1 MLNNIKS
8 YGEEI
13 NEAAAALPKMPEFL
27 KKIGAKPA
35 TPHGGPWQKNP
46 IATHWEVEINNT
58 LSTSFSTYKTFTV
71 DFYPNGT
78 WEARLFPKFKMGN
91 NTKLSFSGKYKASS
105 SAKSNFFGKVISGVE
120 ITSTDICVP
129 RIQTYD

>member
-27 KKIGAKPA
+27 KKIGAKSA
-35 TPHGGPWQKNP
+35 IPHGGPWNKNP
-46 IATHWEVEINNT
+46 IANHWEVEIKNT
-58 LSTSFSTYKTFTV
+58 MSTSFSTYKTFTV
-71 DFYPNGT
+71 DFYPDGR
-78 WEARLFPKFKMGN
+78 WEASLFPKFKMGYN
-91 NTKLSFSGKYKASS
+91 NKLYFSGKYKASS
-105 SAKSNFFGKVISGVE
+105 SAKSNLFGKVISGVE

-129 RIQTYD
+129 RLQTYD

>member
-27 KKIGAKPA
+27 KKVGAKTS
-35 TPHGGPWQKNP
+35 TPHGGGWQPNP
-46 IATHWEVEINNT
+46 VANHWEVVINNT
-58 LSTSFSTYKTFTV
+58 LGTAFSTYKTFTV

-78 WEARLFPKFKMGN
+78 WEANLFPKFKMGYN
-91 NTKLSFSGKYKASS
+91 NKLSFRGKYKVSS
-105 SAKSNFFGKVISGVE
+105 SAKSNLFGKVISGVE

-129 RIQTYD
+129 RIMTYD